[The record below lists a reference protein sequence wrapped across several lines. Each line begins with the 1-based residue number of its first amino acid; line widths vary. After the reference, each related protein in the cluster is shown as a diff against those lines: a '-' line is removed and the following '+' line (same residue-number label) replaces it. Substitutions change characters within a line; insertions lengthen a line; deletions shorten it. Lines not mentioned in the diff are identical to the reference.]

1 MPERL
6 GRVLAPKVTERRQT
20 DEVARRLSGLPVR
33 HIDWTLIA
41 VTVFLVSFGLLIQYS
56 ATRGDQPGNPTYFVL
71 RQGISL
77 IIGLVIMGLL
87 LSFDYRRLKV
97 ATPFIY
103 GGFLLALL
111 VVFLTEAAMGAQ
123 RWISIGPINFQPSE
137 YCKLVLILALA
148 NFFSDNKAEADSFRS
163 FIRPVAWALPFLF
176 FVFIQPDLGT
186 TLVLSAILLGM
197 LFLVGCRMRYWVSFV
212 SLGAAGFA
220 VGFIFHIFQQY
231 QVDRFTAFLKQASSI
246 QGVGYQLMQSKIAI
260 GSGQFVGKGLMKGT
274 QTNLNF
280 IPAHHTDFVFAVL
293 GEEMGLLGAL
303 ILIGAFCLLLWR
315 GIRIA
320 NSARDFYGS
329 MIAFGIVI
337 MFVFQLV
344 VNVGMT
350 IGIMPITG
358 IPLPFISYGGSSLI
372 VNLAA
377 VGLLTNIYMR
387 RFSQI

>member
-33 HIDWTLIA
+33 HIDWTLLAI
-41 VTVFLVSFGLLIQYS
+41 TVFLIAFGLLIQYS
-56 ATRGDQPGNPTYFVL
+56 ATHGDKPGNPTYFVL
-71 RQGISL
+71 RQVVSL
-77 IIGLVIMGLL
+77 IIGLIIMVLM

-103 GGFLLALL
+103 GAFLFALL
-111 VVFLTEAAMGAQ
+111 VVFITEAAMGSQ
-123 RWISIGPINFQPSE
+123 RWIQIGPISFQPSE

-148 NFFSDNKAEADSFRS
+148 NFFSENKAEPDSFRS
-163 FIRPVAWALPFLF
+163 FILPVAWALPYMLLVFL
-176 FVFIQPDLGT
+176 QPDLGT
-186 TLVLSAILLGM
+186 TLVLGAVLLGM
-197 LFLVGCRMRYWVSFV
+197 LFLVGCRMRYWLGFV
-212 SLGAAGFA
+212 GLGAAGFA
-220 VGFIFHIFQQY
+220 MGFIFNFFQPY
-231 QVDRFTAFLKQASSI
+231 QVERFTAFLKQGGSI

-260 GSGQFVGKGLMKGT
+260 GSGQLVGKGLMKGT
-274 QTNLNF
+274 QTNLDF

-293 GEEMGLLGAL
+293 GEEIGLLGAL

-315 GIRIA
+315 GVRIA
-320 NSARDFYGS
+320 NNARDFYGT

-337 MFVFQLV
+337 MIAFQVV
-344 VNVGMT
+344 VNIGMT

-358 IPLPFISYGGSSLI
+358 IPLPFISYGGSSFI

-377 VGLLTNIYMR
+377 IGLLTNIHMR

>member
-20 DEVARRLSGLPVR
+20 DEVARRLSGLPIR
-33 HIDWTLIA
+33 HIDWTLLAITFFLIA
-41 VTVFLVSFGLLIQYS
+41 FGLLIQYS
-56 ATRGDQPGNPTYFVL
+56 ATRGDRPGNPTYFVL
-71 RQGISL
+71 RQVISL
-77 IIGLVIMGLL
+77 LIGLIIVGLL

-103 GGFLLALL
+103 GTFLLALL
-111 VVFLTEAAMGAQ
+111 IVFLTEAAMGSQ
-123 RWISIGPINFQPSE
+123 RWIQIGPVNFQPSE
-137 YCKLVLILALA
+137 YCKLALILALA
-148 NFFSDNKAEADSFRS
+148 NFFSDNKAEPDSIRS
-163 FIRPVAWALPFLF
+163 FIMPVAWAVPYLFL
-176 FVFIQPDLGT
+176 VFLQPDLGT

-212 SLGAAGFA
+212 ALGAAGFA
-220 VGFIFHIFQQY
+220 FGFVFHIFQTY
-231 QVDRFTAFLKQASSI
+231 QVDRFTAFLKQGFSI

-260 GSGQFVGKGLMKGT
+260 GSGQLVGKGLMRGS

-293 GEEMGLLGAL
+293 GEELGLLGGL

-315 GIRIA
+315 GVRIA
-320 NSARDFYGS
+320 NNARDFYGT

-344 VNVGMT
+344 VNIGMT

-372 VNLAA
+372 VNLVAI
-377 VGLLTNIYMR
+377 GLLTNIHMR

>member
-20 DEVARRLSGLPVR
+20 DEVARRLSGLPIR
-33 HIDWTLIA
+33 HIDWTLLAITLFLIA
-41 VTVFLVSFGLLIQYS
+41 FGLLIQYS
-56 ATRGDQPGNPTYFVL
+56 ATRNDNPGNPTYFVL
-71 RQGISL
+71 RQVISL
-77 IIGLVIMGLL
+77 IIGLIVMVLM

-103 GGFLLALL
+103 GAFLFALL
-111 VVFLTEAAMGAQ
+111 VVFLTEAAMGSQ
-123 RWISIGPINFQPSE
+123 RWIQIGPLSFQPSE
-137 YCKLVLILALA
+137 YSKLVLILALA
-148 NFFSDNKAEADSFRS
+148 NFFSDNKAEPDSFRS
-163 FIRPVAWALPFLF
+163 FILPVAWIMPYMLLVFL
-176 FVFIQPDLGT
+176 QPDLGT

-197 LFLVGCRMRYWVSFV
+197 LFLVGCRMRYWLGFIG
-212 SLGAAGFA
+212 LGAAG
-220 VGFIFHIFQQY
+220 VTLGFVFNLFQPY
-231 QVDRFTAFLKQASSI
+231 QVERFTAFLKQGASI
-246 QGVGYQLMQSKIAI
+246 QEAGYQLMQSKIAI
-260 GSGQFVGKGLMKGT
+260 GSGQLVGKGLMKGT
-274 QTNLNF
+274 QTHLNF

-315 GIRIA
+315 GVRIA
-320 NSARDFYGS
+320 NNARDIYGT

-337 MFVFQLV
+337 MLAFQVV
-344 VNVGMT
+344 VNIGMT

-377 VGLLTNIYMR
+377 IGLLTNIHMR

>member
-33 HIDWTLIA
+33 HIDWTLLAI
-41 VTVFLVSFGLLIQYS
+41 TVFLMAFGLLIQYS
-56 ATRGDQPGNPTYFVL
+56 ATHGDQPGNSTYFVL
-71 RQGISL
+71 RQIISL
-77 IIGLVIMGLL
+77 FIGLIIMGLL

-103 GGFLLALL
+103 GGFLLALI
-111 VVFLTEAAMGAQ
+111 VVFLAEAAMGSQ
-123 RWISIGPINFQPSE
+123 RWISLGPINFQPSE
-137 YCKLVLILALA
+137 YCKLVLILVLA
-148 NFFSDNKAEADSFRS
+148 NFFSDDKLEPDSFRS
-163 FIRPVAWALPFLF
+163 FILPVAWAAPYLFL
-176 FVFIQPDLGT
+176 VFLQPDLGT

-197 LFLVGCRMRYWVSFV
+197 LFLVGCRMRYWVSFIGM
-212 SLGAAGFA
+212 GAASFA
-220 VGFIFHIFQQY
+220 FGFIFHIFQAY
-231 QVDRFTAFLKQASSI
+231 QVERFTAFLKQNSSI

-260 GSGQFVGKGLMKGT
+260 GSGQLVGKGLMKGT

-315 GIRIA
+315 GVRIA

-344 VNVGMT
+344 VNIGMT

-358 IPLPFISYGGSSLI
+358 IPLPFMSYGGSSLI
-372 VNLAA
+372 VNMAA
-377 VGLLTNIYMR
+377 IGLLTNIYMR